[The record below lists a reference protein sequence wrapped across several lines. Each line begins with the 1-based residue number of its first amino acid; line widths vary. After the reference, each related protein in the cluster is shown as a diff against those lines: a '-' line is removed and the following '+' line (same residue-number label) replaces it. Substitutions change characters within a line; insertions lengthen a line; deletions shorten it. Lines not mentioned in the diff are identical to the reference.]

1 MDKKY
6 GVWIAVG
13 VVVAGVII
21 YAVMSGGGVPTGTNQ
36 QTGATNNNSS
46 TTAGMGQNQPTT
58 PVNTV
63 PQQSEPLKAG
73 QAVPAAAVKITA
85 SAAGFSPSTFTVS
98 SGAKVTIALISGDQ
112 FAHVFMF
119 DDPALSNFAVGISP
133 GETRTI
139 EFTAPKAG
147 VYTFQDTVP
156 GHAARGETGS
166 MTVR

>member
-21 YAVMSGGGVPTGTNQ
+21 YAVMSGGATPAGTNQ
-36 QTGATNNNSS
+36 QTGATNNGS
-46 TTAGMGQNQPTT
+46 TTADMGQGQPAA
-58 PVNTV
+58 PVNAV

-98 SGAKVTIALISGDQ
+98 EGAKVTIALISGDQ

-147 VYTFQDTVP
+147 TYTFQDTVP